1 MKSKFLSGKVIQT
14 LSAWKYPCGKIYWTE
29 HPYSGMPDYLAGIY
43 RTKKEARKK
52 IFCDCGGGRKPEK
65 VKIIVV
71 KEEK

>member
-14 LSAWKYPCGKIYWTE
+14 ISAWKYPCGKIYWTE
-29 HPYSGMPDYLAGIY
+29 HYLAGIY

-52 IFCDCGGGRKPEK
+52 IFCDCGAGCKPEK

-71 KEEK
+71 KEEKY